1 MTVPILH
8 VKTMRAQ
15 VRTPRSSDGSLLSHE
30 DSIQVHGLEELA
42 EGQKDRGT
50 ETVGDAAGGA
60 PWKGPRPGPKMTCPL
75 QAAGEEAKPTTPPGT
90 EAFF

>member
-1 MTVPILH
+1 M
-8 VKTMRAQ
+8 
-15 VRTPRSSDGSLLSHE
+15 
-30 DSIQVHGLEELA
+30 HGLEELA

-60 PWKGPRPGPKMTCPL
+60 LWKGPRPGPKMTCPL